1 MNDHVDSRSS
11 THATAL
17 AWISACAVVLLLLAF
32 FAAVSSNASVI
43 SNQITLILDGP
54 PSARTEA
61 SCIVIQDSLHQ
72 LAFATSVLATAIVIA
87 LIVCIAML
95 RRKGRIE
102 RELRSDLEKALDE
115 ARRANKSKSTFLSNV
130 AHDIRTPLNAI
141 TGFTFIAREHLDDCK
156 RVEECLDHIT
166 VSSKN
171 LLDLINDVLDM
182 GAIESGKLMLNEE
195 RFSLPQFVYD
205 FIMVEEP
212 LARLSGL
219 SLDIEIGTLTQAEL
233 IGDSRR
239 LRKILSNLT
248 SNAVKYT
255 PESGTITL
263 SLSEER
269 LEDEGYSNYWFSVE
283 DTGVGMK
290 PDFINRIFEPFERE
304 ANTTTQA
311 AEGTGLGMSIT
322 KSTLDLIGGRIEI
335 ESEPDVGSRFTV
347 VVPLR
352 IPAVNA
358 ARCKITGFDGLKQY
372 CAEARS
378 NARPYAAGASYSG
391 RALLVEDDELNQIVA
406 AELISSFGAEVEIAE
421 DGVEAL
427 ELFDASEEGAFDI
440 IFMDWQMPNL
450 DGLDTTR
457 AIREREKERGWNRA
471 PIIAMT
477 ANAFDEE
484 REQALAAGM
493 DGFIAKPISLATIEH
508 FLKKH
513 LPAKPTKS

>member
-115 ARRANKSKSTFLSNV
+115 ARRANESKSTFLSNV
-130 AHDIRTPLNAI
+130 AHDIRKPLNAI

-219 SLDIEIGTLTQAEL
+219 SLDIEIGTLTQTEL

-255 PESGTITL
+255 PPGSTVQV
-263 SLSEER
+263 SLFR
-269 LEDEGYSNYWFSVE
+269 EGDQVVLTVE
-283 DTGVGMK
+283 DNGAGI
-290 PDFINRIFEPFERE
+290 PEEDLPRIFERFYRVDK
-304 ANTTTQA
+304 ARSRA
-311 AEGTGLGMSIT
+311 AGGTGLGLAIVRDT
-322 KSTLDLIGGRIEI
+322 VEKRGGTVEAANR
-335 ESEPDVGSRFTV
+335 PGGGAVFTV
-347 VVPLR
+347 RWPWR
-352 IPAVNA
+352 
-358 ARCKITGFDGLKQY
+358 
-372 CAEARS
+372 
-378 NARPYAAGASYSG
+378 
-391 RALLVEDDELNQIVA
+391 
-406 AELISSFGAEVEIAE
+406 
-421 DGVEAL
+421 
-427 ELFDASEEGAFDI
+427 EGGG
-440 IFMDWQMPNL
+440 Q
-450 DGLDTTR
+450 T
-457 AIREREKERGWNRA
+457 
-471 PIIAMT
+471 
-477 ANAFDEE
+477 
-484 REQALAAGM
+484 
-493 DGFIAKPISLATIEH
+493 
-508 FLKKH
+508 
-513 LPAKPTKS
+513 

>member
-290 PDFINRIFEPFERE
+290 PDFINRIF
-304 ANTTTQA
+304 
-311 AEGTGLGMSIT
+311 
-322 KSTLDLIGGRIEI
+322 
-335 ESEPDVGSRFTV
+335 
-347 VVPLR
+347 
-352 IPAVNA
+352 
-358 ARCKITGFDGLKQY
+358 
-372 CAEARS
+372 
-378 NARPYAAGASYSG
+378 
-391 RALLVEDDELNQIVA
+391 
-406 AELISSFGAEVEIAE
+406 
-421 DGVEAL
+421 
-427 ELFDASEEGAFDI
+427 
-440 IFMDWQMPNL
+440 
-450 DGLDTTR
+450 
-457 AIREREKERGWNRA
+457 
-471 PIIAMT
+471 
-477 ANAFDEE
+477 
-484 REQALAAGM
+484 
-493 DGFIAKPISLATIEH
+493 
-508 FLKKH
+508 
-513 LPAKPTKS
+513 

>member
-1 MNDHVDSRSS
+1 MNAHPRGQKSA
-11 THATAL
+11 HATAL
-17 AWISACAVVLLLLAF
+17 AWISASAVVLLLLIF
-32 FAAVSSNASVI
+32 FGIVSTNTSLI
-43 SNQITLILDGP
+43 SDQITLILDGP
-54 PSARTEA
+54 ASARTEA

-72 LAFATSVLATAIVIA
+72 LALATSILTTSIVVA
-87 LIVCIAML
+87 LIACIAML
-95 RRKGRIE
+95 KRKGNSE
-102 RELRSDLEKALDE
+102 RELRRDLEDAL
-115 ARRANKSKSTFLSNV
+115 AAAQRANDSKSTFLTSV

-141 TGFTFIAREHLDDCK
+141 TGFTLIAREHLDDCK

-212 LARLSGL
+212 QARLSGL
-219 SLDIEIGTLTQAEL
+219 ALDINIDTLTQAEL

-255 PESGTITL
+255 PENGVITL
-263 SLSEER
+263 SLCEER
-269 LEDEGYSNYWFSVE
+269 HEGDGYNNYWFSVE

-290 PDFINRIFEPFERE
+290 PDFIERIFEPFERE
-304 ANTTTQA
+304 TNATTQA

-322 KSTLDLIGGRIEI
+322 KSTLDLLGGRIEI

-352 IPAVNA
+352 IPAVNVA
-358 ARCKITGFDGLKQY
+358 ACEITGFEQIKQH
-372 CAEARS
+372 CAKIRA
-378 NARPYAAGASYSG
+378 NTRPYAAGVSFSG
-391 RALLVEDDELNQIVA
+391 HVLLVEDDELNQIVA
-406 AELISSFGAEVEIAE
+406 SEIISSFGAEVEIAE
-421 DGVEAL
+421 DGIEAVERVKTA
-427 ELFDASEEGAFDI
+427 EEGAFDI

-450 DGLDTTR
+450 DGLAATGLIR
-457 AIREREKERGWNRA
+457 ALEKERGWNRA
-471 PIIAMT
+471 PIIAKT
-477 ANAFDEE
+477 ANAFDEDRE
-484 REQALAAGM
+484 RALAAGM

-508 FLKKH
+508 FLRKH
-513 LPAKPTKS
+513 LPAKPAEG